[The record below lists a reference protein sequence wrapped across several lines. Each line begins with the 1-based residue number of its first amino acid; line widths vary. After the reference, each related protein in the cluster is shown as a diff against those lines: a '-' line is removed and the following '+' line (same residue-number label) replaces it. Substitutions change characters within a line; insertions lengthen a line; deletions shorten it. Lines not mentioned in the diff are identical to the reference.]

1 MTPKLKQYLNRTI
14 LVSIPA
20 VFKHGKCQPCMLQAV
35 DADGLWLVSAALVDK
50 LIGGHDAT
58 DAASQA
64 VYVPNVQIAALIL
77 PAPSSAVPPANA
89 GATKTG
95 APEAPKPTSATT

>member
-35 DADGLWLVSAALVDK
+35 DAAA
-50 LIGGHDAT
+50 
-58 DAASQA
+58 QA